1 MSLYTDDDD
10 KKDKDDDDNDDEDGA
25 EDDDEDDIH
34 SHTLS
39 FILPSIHPSII
50 HPLIVTRTYADGG
63 HTNTRTYI
71 HKHEYTQHTLSFS
84 SFTLLPILLTHF
96 ALFCNKISPSDF
108 TEMFRSLSGTGAPP
122 SPH

>member
-63 HTNTRTYI
+63 LHTHT
-71 HKHEYTQHTLSFS
+71 HKHTHVHTQARIHTTHTVFFVLHSTPHPSYTLCFVLQQNFPLG
-84 SFTLLPILLTHF
+84 LY
-96 ALFCNKISPSDF
+96 
-108 TEMFRSLSGTGAPP
+108 
-122 SPH
+122 